1 MNLINEFM
9 NPNSVL
15 RQGQVLSHALGMKA
29 MGTEIQKLIDPMI
42 LQRMCVAS
50 YAIQKGEKP
59 AEDIEGWRLVGST
72 PTVLCYTKYGVSVVA
87 VRGTATTDDWQT
99 NTTIPLNQLADTKR
113 AQTLI
118 QEVEKWKN
126 ARPNETQWFATG
138 HSLGGALCDVLLH
151 EKLVREAFTFNPAV
165 QPKDFNGKLPNR
177 RVYARGDP
185 LYQLM
190 GKFTVGAVLLPA
202 KDFLT
207 ELRYRIVGETAA
219 DYLSQHALSAF
230 KDAPQSALVGNA
242 KKQPKQPKKSKPR
255 LPVPR
260 GPNLQLIQDLFKKL
274 EAQRE
279 PDREMDDLTR
289 EMDQII
295 PKDKTPAPPPPSP
308 PSEGSGRKRKMRGG
322 VNAEDLN
329 RWIEIIKQTTKWKD
343 EPNTEVA
350 RQIRLIIDSFDVIL
364 PSATKQEKRIIS
376 RIRPEL
382 ERAFESWKESRYKD
396 DERDAM
402 MNVMDDVADF
412 YGKLEP
418 DAPDLAEQRWQAEI
432 QQRRDQKRAER
443 LKLKSIKANK
453 EVEEEADEEIERGS
467 PIKSPKKQF
476 LPTESPKGNGM
487 SGGVTNDHLEEALG
501 YYEMKMPE
509 TYSVE
514 NLEQSMKV
522 IQTVIK
528 YIGRSATYDEKRR
541 LRTYYD
547 FINEELDAYK
557 ELNKKEKQQ
566 RFTLTVKR
574 LNDFTNFL
582 YSLKPP
588 ASEDPKKNLIADEIK
603 EDAEVKRR
611 TADYEARLQKK
622 KEADE
627 KLKEGKARPATFQY
641 SREGLTANQKAAE
654 RAAYYRKNPAENPRK
669 KVVEP
674 VKVEYVKPKKER
686 TPKKV
691 KEVKEVKEEPKEEP
705 KEPTLA
711 DRAKLTRAKT
721 TLRKG
726 IVRRLLRKLAEIRLW
741 VKLYQ
746 TGPYF
751 ISTELKT
758 KEREAYDV
766 GRGIF
771 TKNEWDEAYK
781 QATDI
786 DNRKWQNYLPQ
797 SAYDRIAKQV
807 ATIKEKVQKEA
818 DDINENGP
826 KPDRP
831 KRLPKQEGVKR
842 MVTPNGY
849 EWYVEDGKVF
859 DLDGSRV
866 GYKGMAAF
874 KNIRE
879 I

>member
-1 MNLINEFM
+1 MDLLKESMSLVF
-9 NPNSVL
+9 
-15 RQGQVLSHALGMKA
+15 GQKGADTS
-29 MGTEIQKLIDPMI
+29 IQKLINPMI

-50 YAIQKGEKP
+50 YALNKGKTPE
-59 AEDIEGWRLVGST
+59 ADIEGWKLVGST
-72 PTVLCYTKYGVSVVA
+72 PTVLCYSKYGVYVVA
-87 VRGTATTDDWQT
+87 VRGTASAEDWQT
-99 NTTIPLNQLADTKR
+99 NATIALNSLADTQR
-113 AQTLI
+113 AQTMI
-118 QEVEKWKN
+118 RQVEKWKHEH
-126 ARPNETQWFATG
+126 PNETQWFATG
-138 HSLGGALCDVLLH
+138 HSLGGALCDVLLRL
-151 EKLVREAFTFNPAV
+151 KLVREAFTFNPAV
-165 QPKDFNGKLPNR
+165 QPQDFNGKLPNR
-177 RVYARGDP
+177 RVYSRGDP

-190 GKFTVGAVLLPA
+190 GRFTVGAVLLPA

-207 ELRYRIVGETAA
+207 ELRYRVVGENVY
-219 DYLSQHALSAF
+219 DYLNEHALSSF
-230 KDAPQSALVGNA
+230 KDAPESLLVGNA
-242 KKQPKQPKKSKPR
+242 KKQPKKPKQPKPR
-255 LPVPR
+255 LPIPR

-295 PKDKTPAPPPPSP
+295 PKDRTPAPPPPSP
-308 PSEGSGRKRKMRGG
+308 PSREGDGRRRRKMRGG
-322 VNAEDLN
+322 VSAEDLN

-376 RIRPEL
+376 RLKPEL
-382 ERAFESWKESRYKD
+382 ERAFESWQGSRYKD
-396 DERDAM
+396 DELRDAM
-402 MNVMDDVADF
+402 MNVMNDLANF
-412 YGKLEP
+412 YEQLQP
-418 DAPDLAEQRWQAEI
+418 DAPDLAEQRWKAEI

-487 SGGVTNDHLEEALG
+487 SGGVSHDHLAEAVG

-674 VKVEYVKPKKER
+674 VKVEVVKPKKEK
-686 TPKKV
+686 TPKK
-691 KEVKEVKEEPKEEP
+691 VKEVKEEPKEEP
-705 KEPTLA
+705 KQPTLA
-711 DRAKLTRAKT
+711 ERATLTRAKA

-726 IVRRLLRKLAEIRLW
+726 IVRKLLRKLAEIRLW
-741 VKLYQ
+741 IKLYQ
-746 TGPYF
+746 TGPYY
-751 ISTELKT
+751 IETELKT

-807 ATIKEKVQKEA
+807 ATIKEKLQKEA
-818 DDINENGP
+818 DYEIENGP
-826 KPDRP
+826 KPNRP
-831 KRLPKQEGVKR
+831 KRLPKREGLKR

-866 GYKGMAAF
+866 GYTGMVVF